1 MPVNIIA
8 KPEKRG
14 RVVLK
19 RKRGKESS
27 YRYKRLPFLVQ
38 QNVEYAEKCNPQV
51 NAEAEYILP
60 ASPQTI

>member
-19 RKRGKESS
+19 RKRGKENTYS
-27 YRYKRLPFLVQ
+27 YKQLPFLVQ
-38 QNVEYAEKCNPQV
+38 KNVEQQR
-51 NAEAEYILP
+51 NAIHK
-60 ASPQTI
+60 